1 MRVRHIEIAVGAFMI
16 AGFLA
21 FIILAFKVSGLTTYS
36 GDASFRISAA
46 FDNVGDLKV
55 RAPVT
60 LAGVK
65 IGEVT
70 AIKLDPKSLSARVDM
85 RIISANN
92 QIPMSSSARI
102 LTQGIL
108 GSNYVGLT
116 PGFDDDMDEAGEEK
130 VKKPKYLHEGSEIS
144 DTTSAIILENLIGQ
158 LMFNINK
165 K

>member
-1 MRVRHIEIAVGAFMI
+1 MRVRHIEIAVGAFML

-21 FIILAFKVSGLTTYS
+21 FIILAFKVSGLTSYAGSKT
-36 GDASFRISAA
+36 FEISAS

-70 AIKLDPKSLSARVDM
+70 GIILDPESLSAKVGM
-85 RIISANN
+85 RIVAGHN
-92 QIPMSSSARI
+92 QIPLTSSARI

-108 GSNYVGLT
+108 GSNYIGLT
-116 PGFDDDMDEAGEEK
+116 PGFDDDEDEQGEDK
-130 VKKPKYLHEGSEIS
+130 VKKPKYLHDGSEIS